1 MKELLVQ
8 TLETIFPGNVYLQG
22 TLNPDDAYSDTFV
35 TFFTD
40 AVDFD
45 KFYDDEYTAENW
57 SFSVMVYSTDP
68 ELLQARAQETV
79 VALRAAGFII
89 QSGAHDILSD
99 VITHTGWA
107 IDVIFPRRANQ

>member
-45 KFYDDEYTAENW
+45 SFYNNVNTAENW
-57 SFSVMVYSTDP
+57 SFSVIAYSNDP
-68 ELLQARAQETV
+68 ELLQTLSQETV

-89 QSGAHDILSD
+89 QSGAHDVLSD

-107 IDVIFPRRANQ
+107 IDVIYPRRTN